1 VCRAL
6 VDFHLATPDEIRAG
20 KTTDVYFSRAK
31 EVLEAFNVPTEKVVA
46 EFTVSSF
53 PKPWNWGVFCGLE
66 EVIALLEGVEGI
78 DVYAIREGTI
88 FQTED
93 HKGFRIPIMFIEGK
107 YSQFIELETPIL
119 GLICQASGAC
129 TTAARMRKIA
139 PETPLVSFGIRRMHP
154 AISPMI
160 DRAAYIGGFDGVSGV
175 KSAEIIGIPPS
186 GTMPHSLIISF
197 GSLEAALKAF
207 DETLPEDVPR
217 IVLCDTYFDEKL
229 ESIKACET
237 LGKRLKA
244 VRLDTP
250 GSRRGNFKS
259 IIKEVRWELDIR
271 GYKDVG
277 IFVSGGVKE
286 EAVRELKDYVQGF
299 GVGTSVSSAST
310 IDFAM
315 DLVQIG
321 EEYVAKRG
329 KLGGKKQVY
338 RCQECFTDTINKFDE
353 KPPKCPKCSKET
365 TPLLQPIIV
374 NGEVNYDLPSAKQ
387 IREFVLHQLKNPEI
401 TI

>member
-1 VCRAL
+1 M
-6 VDFHLATPDEIRAG
+6 VDFHVAKPDEIRAG

-31 EVLEAFNVPTEKVVA
+31 KVLEAFNLPAEKVVA

-53 PKPWNWGVFCGLE
+53 PRPWNWGVFCGLE
-66 EVIALLEGVEGI
+66 EVVALLEGVGGF
-78 DVYAIREGTI
+78 DVYAMREGTI

-93 HKGFRIPIMFIEGK
+93 HKGVSIPIIFIEGK
-107 YSQFIELETPIL
+107 YTQFIELETPIL

-139 PETPLVSFGIRRMHP
+139 PKTILVSFGIRRMHP

-160 DRAAYIGGFDGVSGV
+160 DRAAFIGGFDGVSGV
-175 KSAEIIGIPPS
+175 KSAELLGIPPS

-217 IVLCDTYFDEKL
+217 VALCDTYFDEKL
-229 ESIKACET
+229 ESIKACEI
-237 LGKRLKA
+237 LGERLKA

-286 EAVRELKDYVQGF
+286 DAVLELKDYVQGF

-310 IDFAM
+310 IDYAM

-321 EEYVAKRG
+321 EKYVAKRG
-329 KLGGKKQVY
+329 KLSGKKQVN
-338 RCQECFTDTINKFDE
+338 RCQECFKYIVTKFDE
-353 KPPKCPKCSKET
+353 KPSKCPKCSKET
-365 TPLLQPIIV
+365 IPLLQPIIV
-374 NGEVNYDLPSAKQ
+374 NGKVTYDLPSAIQ
-387 IREFVLHQLKNPEI
+387 IREFVLEQLKNPEI